1 MSLVEQELLTIPE
14 HLRSTPVFS
23 GIRVARSLVF
33 CVMFCRSLFI
43 IFLLAVVLAVL
54 LRFMDIFGVFKF
66 FLSKLLSKDLTNHT
80 INSMNG

>member
-14 HLRSTPVFS
+14 HLRSPPVFS
-23 GIRVARSLVF
+23 GIHVARSLVF

-43 IFLLAVVLAVL
+43 IFLLAVMLAVL

>member
-14 HLRSTPVFS
+14 HLRSPPVFS

-43 IFLLAVVLAVL
+43 IFLLAVMLAVL